1 MFDNFH
7 FLHTILEIKQTFL
20 KFRVMP
26 YNILLIVLYNIL
38 LIVFYMIRL
47 VFTIKP

>member
-7 FLHTILEIKQTFL
+7 FLHTILETKQTFL

-26 YNILLIVLYNIL
+26 YNIL